1 MKPRTEEPNS
11 LSNKI
16 YMLPRNVQYLFI
28 QWLGLELGGL
38 LQFFYFKFLR
48 TFHTVER

>member
-1 MKPRTEEPNS
+1 
-11 LSNKI
+11 
-16 YMLPRNVQYLFI
+16 MLLRDAQYLFV